1 MGRNDQRIRV
11 FLAGCL
17 LLACFVTSS
26 TGWAET
32 LGGTARLTLGQ
43 QRVFEVRAP
52 LEQVAIGDPDVIDV
66 KVISQGRQVLITA
79 IGKGT
84 TDLIT
89 WDLQGK
95 QTTTLVYVIL
105 KDIRLIQR
113 EVRSM
118 IGQVEGA
125 RTSLVGERV
134 LIDGEVFTRSD
145 LERVKQVAAV
155 YPDEITMLVK
165 MSPSVSRLLAAE
177 ITRALHK
184 NGFADVRAEGIGDK
198 IFLEG
203 TVTQKPDV
211 KAVEILAEAYF
222 EPVVNMVGLE
232 GRSDDLVLIDI
243 QFIEMSRNL
252 AEHIGVNWDDSVRF
266 EVQNLQYTIDI
277 IRSASDTGNIQLRS
291 GQQAGATVNIKDA
304 TGFART
310 LAHPRL
316 VCKSGEKAEFLAG
329 GQVPY
334 VVQGLGGGSVVFQ
347 DYGIILKITPIV
359 HPDGRISA
367 SVEAENSALDY
378 ANAVQGY
385 PAFSERRV
393 NTFVTLAK
401 DEVLALSGLVSQA
414 DTKGVDKVP
423 GIGNFPILGELF
435 KSRQFENDQ
444 SELVILLTAECLTP
458 ASKKNQEP
466 IKSMQERYEKA
477 EKKLDPSFF
486 D

>member
-1 MGRNDQRIRV
+1 
-11 FLAGCL
+11 
-17 LLACFVTSS
+17 
-26 TGWAET
+26 
-32 LGGTARLTLGQ
+32 
-43 QRVFEVRAP
+43 
-52 LEQVAIGDPDVIDV
+52 
-66 KVISQGRQVLITA
+66 
-79 IGKGT
+79 
-84 TDLIT
+84 
-89 WDLQGK
+89 
-95 QTTTLVYVIL
+95 
-105 KDIRLIQR
+105 
-113 EVRSM
+113 
-118 IGQVEGA
+118 
-125 RTSLVGERV
+125 
-134 LIDGEVFTRSD
+134 
-145 LERVKQVAAV
+145 
-155 YPDEITMLVK
+155 